1 MHESINVMSRH
12 RASDA
17 RHLVAALFPE
27 TGVVKLVCIENPPE
41 GLVVKPLANGL
52 TSHIMERAP

>member
-1 MHESINVMSRH
+1 MSRH